1 MKSET
6 IVVGGSEERPP
17 KRRGTKKH
25 AKLKYVRNN
34 PGFYLMLLPGMLS
47 LCVFT
52 LFPMVGLYIAFID
65 YNSGT
70 SIFRLWEAD
79 FVGLL
84 NFELMFLDELVWKM
98 IRNTL
103 VLSALKILVN
113 FPLTIL
119 LSLLIYEVQI
129 KWFRNVF
136 QWVSYLPNF
145 ISWVIISGMMT
156 VLLDGD
162 NGIFNQIIVA
172 FGGKPVSWYASPYKW
187 WAILVASG
195 VWKGIGW
202 GTIMYIATMSSIDT
216 QLYEAA
222 EIDGATRLQQTWHVT
237 MPGLAGIIS
246 IQLILTIG
254 KIFTDDFEQ
263 IYALVGPSDILQETT
278 AVFSTKI
285 FEYAGNIRM
294 YETATA
300 MGLLQSLVCLILVSF
315 TNRVA
320 KKMGQ
325 QSIW

>member
-1 MKSET
+1 MDIEMTVENKM
-6 IVVGGSEERPP
+6 VEEPP
-17 KRRGTKKH
+17 KRKPLKKH
-25 AKLKYVRNN
+25 PKWKYVKNN
-34 PGFYLMLLPGMLS
+34 WGFYLMLLPGLLS
-47 LCVFT
+47 LGVFT

-65 YNSGT
+65 YNSGV
-70 SIFRLWEAD
+70 SIFRLWEAE
-79 FVGLL
+79 FVGTL
-84 NFELMFLDELVWKM
+84 NFDLMFLDPLIWKM

-103 VLSALKILVN
+103 VLSSLKILVN
-113 FPLTIL
+113 FPLTIVL
-119 LSLLIYEVQI
+119 ALLIYEVEV
-129 KWFRNVF
+129 KWFKNVF

-162 NGIFNQIIVA
+162 NGIFNKIIER
-172 FGGKPVSWYASPYKW
+172 FGGTPVSWYASPYKW
-187 WAILVASG
+187 WGLLVVSG

-202 GTIMYIATMSSIDT
+202 GTIMYIATMSSIDV

-237 MPGLAGIIS
+237 LPGLAGLIS

-263 IYALVGPSDILQETT
+263 IYALVGPNDILQETT

-285 FEYAGNIRM
+285 FEYSSNIKM

-300 MGLLQSLVCLILVSF
+300 MGFLQSMVCLVLVSF
-315 TNRVA
+315 TNWIA

-325 QSIW
+325 VSIW